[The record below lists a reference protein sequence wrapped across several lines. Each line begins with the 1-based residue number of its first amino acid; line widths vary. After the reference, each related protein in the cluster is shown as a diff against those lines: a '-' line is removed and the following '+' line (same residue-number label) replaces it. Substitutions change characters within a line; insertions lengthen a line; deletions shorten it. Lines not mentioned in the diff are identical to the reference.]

1 MCCATMDTK
10 QDSADMNE
18 KKGDGSDGNP
28 KSNDSLATASV
39 PGTDDPTADVTVFPE
54 RISTEDHEP
63 SPTDTSVNGFPEE
76 TSSHRDPTGGAT
88 GAPIGCPVERDQPRC
103 AAAEA
108 RRDRDASRSLTSTR
122 RSPQSLKVTGVH
134 AQPGG
139 DDLCAAILL
148 ACLFCHPLDCLPAAA
163 RGCAECARWLC
174 GFLCGCEPGT
184 LRPLLEAAGRRRDLC
199 GGPCACPGCLQASE
213 CLDLSMEISQML
225 YH

>member
-1 MCCATMDTK
+1 MLIVFYLRLSCYTLFTSFLEMWIKYFRWTNKYLQIKIKMPHKVSLILIDINFRKA
-10 QDSADMNE
+10 S
-18 KKGDGSDGNP
+18 
-28 KSNDSLATASV
+28 KSPASTRSRV
-39 PGTDDPTADVTVFPE
+39 VTVGRQTVVHPFL
-54 RISTEDHEP
+54 
-63 SPTDTSVNGFPEE
+63 V
-76 TSSHRDPTGGAT
+76 SSF
-88 GAPIGCPVERDQPRC
+88 
-103 AAAEA
+103 
-108 RRDRDASRSLTSTR
+108 
-122 RSPQSLKVTGVH
+122 SLKLMPH
-134 AQPGG
+134 LASFSFSPPR
-139 DDLCAAILL
+139 DLCAAILL